1 VVRRDS
7 STGPARLAL
16 LLAGVAVGYL
26 VGRRTRSGGT
36 DVTTG
41 PAVDQ
46 LTGGAAMDQPRAE
59 AAMDQP
65 TAGAAMD
72 QPATHPAATGPVRV
86 RPAVAPAGQR
96 PGTDLGYHPGRPAD
110 EEFAADVVSG
120 SSATTASHPY
130 QVPAGRTT
138 ATPAAPVGDPAVPTG
153 ADGDD
158 SPPPV
163 RRRPDPPQPGV

>member
-1 VVRRDS
+1 MVRRDS

-26 VGRRTRSGGT
+26 LGRRTRSGGT

-46 LTGGAAMDQPRAE
+46 
-59 AAMDQP
+59 P
-65 TAGAAMD
+65 TAGAAVD
-72 QPATHPAATGPVRV
+72 PPTTHPAATGPVRV

-138 ATPAAPVGDPAVPTG
+138 ATPAAPVGDPVVPTG
-153 ADGDD
+153 ADGDER
-158 SPPPV
+158 PPPE
-163 RRRPDPPQPGV
+163 RRRPDPPRPGV

>member
-1 VVRRDS
+1 MGRHDN

-26 VGRRTRSGGT
+26 LGRRTRSGGT

-46 LTGGAAMDQPRAE
+46 
-59 AAMDQP
+59 
-65 TAGAAMD
+65 
-72 QPATHPAATGPVRV
+72 PATHPATAGPVRV

-96 PGTDLGYHPGRPAD
+96 PGTDLGYHPGRPTD
-110 EEFAADVVSG
+110 EEFAADMVSG

-158 SPPPV
+158 APPPV
-163 RRRPDPPQPGV
+163 RRRPDPPRPGV

>member
-1 VVRRDS
+1 MGRHDS

-26 VGRRTRSGGT
+26 LGSRTRSGGT

-46 LTGGAAMDQPRAE
+46 
-59 AAMDQP
+59 P
-65 TAGAAMD
+65 TAGAAPG
-72 QPATHPAATGPVRV
+72 QPPAAGPVRV

-158 SPPPV
+158 APPPA
-163 RRRPDPPQPGV
+163 RRRPDPPRPGV